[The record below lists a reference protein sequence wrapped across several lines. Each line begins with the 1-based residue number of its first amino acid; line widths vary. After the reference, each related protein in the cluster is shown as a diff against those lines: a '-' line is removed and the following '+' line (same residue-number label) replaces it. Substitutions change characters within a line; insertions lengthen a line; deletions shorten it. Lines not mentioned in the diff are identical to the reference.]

1 MAMLRGNCCSIQ
13 LRLRARKQ
21 KLRQTDIHRLEREI
35 PMSTLIESGGMVRT
49 QSSVLRLG
57 VWSSLLLAVL
67 AVAAF
72 VLGITTPPRSGP
84 YCTGNCIVYPFTDA
98 ARFVPRDYLW
108 VLPAI
113 LLAPVFVIVS
123 GCLHSL
129 IQEGKRH
136 LSLIGLCFASIAAG
150 ILGID
155 YFIQFQVAEPSL
167 LRAETSSLSLFTQYN
182 PHVLFI
188 ALEDLGYLTLCV
200 SFLFVGLGFPT
211 IWRLSRTI
219 RWTLIVS
226 ALLGFACFVGMS
238 WRYGLDIEYRFE
250 VAIITITWITLLAL
264 GLMLVF
270 FFRSAQYAGPTHS

>member
-1 MAMLRGNCCSIQ
+1 MVIEQ
-13 LRLRARKQ
+13 
-21 KLRQTDIHRLEREI
+21 EI
-35 PMSTLIESGGMVRT
+35 AMSTVIESGSMVRT
-49 QSSVLRLG
+49 QSGVLRLG

-72 VLGITTPPRSGP
+72 ALGITTPPRSGP
-84 YCTGNCIVYPFTDA
+84 YCTGDCIAYPFTDA

-113 LLAPVFVIVS
+113 LLGPVFVIVS
-123 GCLHSL
+123 GCVHSL
-129 IQEGKRH
+129 VQAGERH

-167 LRAETSSLSLFTQYN
+167 LHAETSSLSLFTQYN
-182 PHVLFI
+182 PHGLFI

-200 SFLFVGLGFPT
+200 SFLFLGGAVPGV
-211 IWRLSRTI
+211 WRLGRAI
-219 RWTLIVS
+219 RWTLVVS
-226 ALLGFACFVGMS
+226 AFLGFACFIGMT

-250 VAIITITWITLLAL
+250 VAIITITWVAL
-264 GLMLVF
+264 FAAGLMLTF
-270 FFRSAQYAGPTHS
+270 FFRNARRMSSTHS